1 MKILVT
7 GATGFIGTHV
17 VLELLRRDVEVV
29 ASSRDM
35 EKAKDFPW
43 FSHVEYIPAD
53 VYTAE
58 PDFFEYFGR
67 PSRLIHL
74 AWDRLDDFRDLHHL
88 EVNVPLHFNFIK
100 NLVVNGLNHVV
111 VTGTCLE
118 YGMQNGCLVETL
130 ETRPIIPYGLAKDT
144 LRKYLEQLFIE
155 IPTTFLWI
163 RPFYVYGRGQNHKS
177 IIPQLEA
184 AMAEGKTEFNMSSG
198 EQLRDYLPVEKMA
211 EYIAAIALQ
220 EKITGII
227 NCGGGAPISIRKLVE
242 DHVQKKGSN
251 IRLNLG
257 QLPAVDYEPLAF
269 WGDTSKLNRI
279 LQGCK

>member
-1 MKILVT
+1 
-7 GATGFIGTHV
+7 
-17 VLELLRRDVEVV
+17 
-29 ASSRDM
+29 
-35 EKAKDFPW
+35 
-43 FSHVEYIPAD
+43 
-53 VYTAE
+53 
-58 PDFFEYFGR
+58 
-67 PSRLIHL
+67 
-74 AWDRLDDFRDLHHL
+74 LDDFRDLHHL

-155 IPTTFLWI
+155 IPTTFQWI

-279 LQGCK
+279 LQGFK